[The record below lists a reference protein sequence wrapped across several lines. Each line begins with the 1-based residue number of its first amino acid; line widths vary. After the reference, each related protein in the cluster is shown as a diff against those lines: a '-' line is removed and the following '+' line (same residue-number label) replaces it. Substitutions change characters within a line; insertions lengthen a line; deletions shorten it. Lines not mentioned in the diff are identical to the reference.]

1 MALVAGP
8 AGDEILARIAKAAP
22 KWLAPGGVV
31 ACEIS
36 EFHGSAVADHFSALG
51 GEIRI
56 DLSGKERF
64 VIGAAPQ

>member
-1 MALVAGP
+1 MN
-8 AGDEILARIAKAAP
+8 GDILANGGDGTAAAYRAGGGSGGAIKLQSKVLDFP
-22 KWLAPGGVV
+22 ALAGR
-31 ACEIS
+31 
-36 EFHGSAVADHFSALG
+36 FSVLG